1 MPGPS
6 IGFKL
11 LLIVIAEGLA
21 LGGPVA
27 ASAAEVLQCSH
38 DGKMDVTVTLG
49 AKDAFGQKLG
59 CIEGPFV
66 IAMTAC
72 APKNGYGLSRSSG
85 DYSLVGVAPDW
96 HHSTK
101 TGPITGVKVNPANY
115 LFEGG
120 QLGADHQVKKQ
131 WTFEI
136 SRSTGQA
143 VEQSAGK
150 TPVRYQ
156 CAKAQQNA
164 KAAF

>member
-1 MPGPS
+1 MPSRAVGIIP
-6 IGFKL
+6 L
-11 LLIVIAEGLA
+11 LVVGSGCLV

-27 ASAAEVLQCSH
+27 ASAAEMLQCTH
-38 DGKMDVTVTLG
+38 DGKTDVTVSLG
-49 AKDAFGQKLG
+49 AKEAFGQKLG

-66 IAMTAC
+66 VAMTAC
-72 APKNGYGLSRSSG
+72 APKNSYGLSAASG
-85 DYSLVGVAPDW
+85 DAHLVGVTPDW
-96 HHSTK
+96 RNGSPK
-101 TGPITGVKVNPANY
+101 AGPIAGVKVNPAKY

-120 QLGADHQVKKQ
+120 EIGPDRKVKKR

-156 CAKAQQNA
+156 CAKVPQ
-164 KAAF
+164 KF